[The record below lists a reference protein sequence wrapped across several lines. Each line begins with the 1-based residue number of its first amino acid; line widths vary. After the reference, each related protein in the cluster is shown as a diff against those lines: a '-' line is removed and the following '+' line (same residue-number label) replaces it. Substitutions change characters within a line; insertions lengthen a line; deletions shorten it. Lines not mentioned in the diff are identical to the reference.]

1 MDVIS
6 KRRNIIIS
14 GIIFALLLILSI
26 LSDPW
31 TVSAI
36 ATDDTGS
43 AILGPPAPGE
53 TVTVSSLYAI
63 ENERSETGDPIV
75 RIGGYV
81 LVIDKTEQPDLD
93 ESEFD
98 SIPNID
104 TNDSETGAIKQTAVL
119 AFGTNHA
126 PVSFGG
132 SLSEFSTFLLEKWNE
147 NGVDADDISI
157 SCLNGESEITSAA
170 VENESVTITAV
181 LGADGKTV
189 DYQFNISALIR
200 QEGHCMIFM
209 TSGSSSKRT
218 VNNRDNDRGALA
230 SSGI

>member
-6 KRRNIIIS
+6 KRKNIAVA

-31 TVSAI
+31 VVSAI
-36 ATDDTGS
+36 ATDDTGL

-53 TVTVSSLYAI
+53 QVTVSSLYGI
-63 ENERSETGDPIV
+63 ENVRPPVGDPIV

-98 SIPNID
+98 SITDIEANGSE
-104 TNDSETGAIKQTAVL
+104 SETNKQAAVL

-132 SLSEFSTFLLEKWNE
+132 SLSGYSNFLLETWNAE
-147 NGVDADDISI
+147 GVDTGDISF
-157 SCLNGESEITSAA
+157 SCLNSESEITSTA
-170 VENESVTITAV
+170 VENEMVTIAAV
-181 LGADGKTV
+181 LGADGSTV
-189 DYQFNISALIR
+189 DYQFTISALIR

-209 TSGSSSKRT
+209 TSETSAKRT
-218 VNNRDNDRGALA
+218 VNNRDNDRDALA
-230 SSGI
+230 STGV